1 LLIGFIKT
9 SLRNNLFQL
18 STNGNI
24 TRLTDGTAT
33 FNRVTNDYFQVTHM
47 SVTIH
52 QMEVFRM
59 EFLYDL
65 DSRIIQSRTYTH
77 NVGVNTYTIVKN
89 YTFDADGQLL
99 SVDAQEPW
107 SFKYDQ
113 NGNMLAMTYR

>member
-1 LLIGFIKT
+1 M
-9 SLRNNLFQL
+9 
-18 STNGNI
+18 
-24 TRLTDGTAT
+24 
-33 FNRVTNDYFQVTHM
+33 THM

-113 NGNMLAMTYR
+113 NGNMLAMTYRYTLFFT